1 MVINKSRFSKI
12 AKVSRSAIT
21 KACQGGTLVVRP
33 DGRLDIENPV
43 NQDYI
48 VRNRDKERKS
58 KTKSSQ
64 AAKSP
69 LPEPEIKNFILPSED
84 MSPEELNRSLEA
96 LSQSSAE
103 KLKTIAQI
111 RQLQIKTKKDRQDLI
126 SRKLISKI
134 FAKLYMIDVNEW
146 CTLGANLA
154 PEIAAIAAIDD
165 DETIIKVGEIIE
177 KEVFIVLQHVKR
189 IVNDFLK
196 TIEAK
201 ELE

>member
-1 MVINKSRFSKI
+1 MVIIRSKF
-12 AKVSRSAIT
+12 AKHAGVSRAAIT
-21 KACQGGTLVVRP
+21 MACQAGTLVIRP
-33 DGRLDIENPV
+33 DDKLDTDNPV
-43 NQDYI
+43 NKDYI
-48 VRNRDKERKS
+48 IRNKNKNKKS
-58 KTKSSQ
+58 KNKPSQ

-69 LPEPEIKNFILPSED
+69 PSEPEIENFTLPSED
-84 MSPEELNRSLEA
+84 MDFDELSRYLEA

-103 KLKTIAQI
+103 KLKTISQI
-111 RQLQIKTKKDRQDLI
+111 RQLQVKTKKERQELI

-146 CTLGANLA
+146 RTLGANLA

-165 DETIIKVGEIIE
+165 DETIIKVGEAIE

-189 IVNDFLK
+189 LVNDFLK
-196 TIEAK
+196 TIKAK